1 MGFSSVLNLYLF
13 LAKILSEHWHPAAV
27 KATAQLSN
35 SEHMQHNT
43 QVKRCFYQQH
53 FTGSAEE
60 SWVGAIIV
68 IFVFLTFSPILSTA
82 LQHPSKETAIL
93 NVRVVE
99 RLIGGHLLWVVNWAP
114 QVEPYQHNRKPF
126 CDTCHILWTQPA
138 LVFFSEGGF
147 LRLYLCLKIRASV
160 RAN

>member
-1 MGFSSVLNLYLF
+1 MKMGFSSVLNLYLF

-126 CDTCHILWTQPA
+126 CDTSYSLNTTRPCFLFWRGISASL
-138 LVFFSEGGF
+138 LVS
-147 LRLYLCLKIRASV
+147 KD
-160 RAN
+160 